1 MAAVLDMAEKIAQ
14 RGLTP
19 EELRLFILPGA
30 EDVACVRRRAPS
42 GFSAQAGKLRRGRK
56 LWSMSARLCGTENAG
71 PRSDER
77 QASRFSACGRRD
89 PHSGAACRAL
99 TAFSACGRGSAGR
112 MTATARLCGPFCG
125 RRPHSKPGGAAS
137 GMPASAREAKNVRI
151 GLSHRGPRPCGT
163 KNAARRRRRRARS
176 FFGRQRKGCHL
187 PHLPNLSGQR
197 RNHVIFISFLQK
209 KRFSSVTCP
218 FSDVRVGYK

>member
-19 EELRLFILPGA
+19 EELRLFILPRA

-77 QASRFSACGRRD
+77 QASKFSACGRRD

-112 MTATARLCGPFCG
+112 MSATARLCGPFCG

-137 GMPASAREAKNVRI
+137 GMPASAREAKTSALAFLI
-151 GLSHRGPRPCGT
+151 EGPGP
-163 KNAARRRRRRARS
+163 AARRTRHDAGGGAPALSSDARK
-176 FFGRQRKGCHL
+176 R
-187 PHLPNLSGQR
+187 LSSPALAEFVGSKTEPCDFY
-197 RNHVIFISFLQK
+197 IISSK
-209 KRFSSVTCP
+209 KRFSSVDLP
-218 FSDVRVGYK
+218 LL